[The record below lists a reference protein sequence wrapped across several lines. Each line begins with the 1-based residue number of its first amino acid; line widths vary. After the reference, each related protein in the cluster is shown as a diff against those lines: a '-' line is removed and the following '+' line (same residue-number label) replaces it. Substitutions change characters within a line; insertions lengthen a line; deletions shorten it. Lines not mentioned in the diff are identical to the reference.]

1 MSKSNSP
8 ILNVL
13 VAGHAQHGKSSLI
26 EAIVGKFPDILDFE
40 LSRGTTVSLKV
51 NQFYL
56 KEKDILLNI
65 FDSPGHDDF
74 RGGPALGLD
83 IADILLLVISGKDGF
98 QARSYWLFDAAI
110 KKKIPIVIA
119 ATKMDLK
126 LAKISKIKTELQ
138 KITQDQIPIVETS
151 AKEGFGIIELLDKIS
166 LFKKQRHPNESDL
179 KFIIL
184 GYDYRK
190 GFGEILNIGISSGKI
205 YINQYLSNIIKVRQI
220 FSLLG
225 KPLDSANEAEI
236 VSVVLNV
243 EKKFDL
249 GTKYTQGNFISPK
262 IEGLLA
268 DIHPRKEF
276 YIKIEDAYKFKL
288 ALDILENLKKIIS
301 SFNFYTESNII
312 NILVQGD
319 LQFEFIKSN
328 LVNLIDFKVIG
339 SQIKGILTINKI
351 SRGSHNSANVRI
363 FPRFKK
369 ALTITR
375 DGKNKTKLF
384 DLLGTSAAYEAFH
397 LDGLHVDIISGKNED
412 DIAQAITKA
421 IEKAKVIKIIPYQ
434 DIIVKIENFYDIVPL
449 IEKYNIDVLFK
460 PKNDKFFLQIK
471 NESFEEFFNSLMKIS
486 QGKAEITLFKFN
498 YDEKVLS
505 IDPGTRHFGFCLIE
519 GGELPSL
526 WYINLKKAI
535 DDKKSHNS
543 AKKQIER
550 ELNIF
555 LGDNKE
561 LLSKI
566 FIGNGPGSEFIL
578 NFLIE
583 YYQIP
588 NELKMINSLYTSNG
602 SDLEKEDNRITT
614 FNFSPPNIYLID
626 EYKTTKEAIFHL
638 QKGNLINEVKAKGF
652 VDHAIAA
659 LLIAKR
665 GIKGEIIRLKKKP
678 LLQLYDYITENYA
691 GSFSFSSIHNIR
703 TLDDLKSGTYLR
715 IKDKSKLDSNLNN
728 GEIIA
733 FNGFG
738 NGYNLY
744 ATGLSGNKII
754 LKFTG
759 NVKIK
764 RDFFKIFTP
773 VKERN

>member
-1 MSKSNSP
+1 MLKSKSL

-51 NQFYL
+51 IQFFL
-56 KEKDILLNI
+56 REKNILLNLL
-65 FDSPGHDDF
+65 DSPGHDDF
-74 RGGPALGLD
+74 RGGPALGLEF
-83 IADILLLVISGKDGF
+83 ADLLLLVISGKDGF

-110 KKKIPIVIA
+110 KRKIPIVIA

-126 LAKISKIKTELQ
+126 LAKVSEIKDELH
-138 KITQDQIPIVETS
+138 KLTQNQIPIVKTS
-151 AKEGFGIIELLDKIS
+151 AKQGFGINELLNKIS
-166 LFKKQRHPNESDL
+166 LFRKQRVTNENDL

-184 GYDYRK
+184 GYDFRK
-190 GFGEILNIGISSGKI
+190 GLGEILNVGITSGNI
-205 YINQYLSNIIKVRQI
+205 TTHQYLSTIIKVRQI

-225 KPLDSANEAEI
+225 KPIDKANEGEI
-236 VSVVLNV
+236 VSILLNI

-249 GTKYTQGNFISPK
+249 GTIYAQGNFISPR

-268 DIHPRKEF
+268 EIHPRKEF
-276 YIKIEDAYKFKL
+276 YIKIEDGYKFKL
-288 ALDILENLKKIIS
+288 ALDILENLKKTIS
-301 SFNFYTESNII
+301 SFDFYTELNTI

-328 LVNLIDFKVIG
+328 LVNLIDFKVVG
-339 SQIKGILTINKI
+339 SKIKGILTINKI
-351 SRGSHNSANVRI
+351 SRGTHNSANVRI

-375 DGKNKTKLF
+375 DGNKETKMC

-397 LDGLHVDIISGKNED
+397 LDGLHVDILSGKNED
-412 DIAQAITKA
+412 DIAQAIVKA
-421 IEKAKVIKIIPYQ
+421 IEKAKVIKIVPHQ
-434 DIIVKIENFYDIVPL
+434 DVIVKIENYNNIIPL
-449 IEKYNIDVLFK
+449 IEKYNVDVLFK

-471 NESFEEFFNSLMKIS
+471 NERFEEFFNSLMKIS
-486 QGKAEITLFKFN
+486 HGKAEITLFKFE

-505 IDPGTRHFGFCLIE
+505 IDPGTRHFGLCLIE

-526 WYINLKKAI
+526 WYINLKKSI
-535 DDKKSHNS
+535 NDKKSHNS

-555 LGDNKE
+555 LGATKE
-561 LLSKI
+561 VISKI

-578 NFLIE
+578 NFFIE

-588 NELKMINSLYTSNG
+588 NEMETINNLNISNV
-602 SDLEKEDNRITT
+602 SDLDKKKNIIKS
-614 FNFSPPNIYLID
+614 FNFSPPSIYLID
-626 EYKTTKEAIFHL
+626 EYKTTKEAVFHL

-678 LLQLYDYITENYA
+678 LLQLYDYITENYS

-703 TLDDLKSGTYLR
+703 TLDDLKSGIYLR

-728 GEIIA
+728 SEIII

-744 ATGLSGNKII
+744 ATRLSGNKII
-754 LKFTG
+754 IKFTG
-759 NVKIK
+759 DVKL
-764 RDFFKIFTP
+764 RHDFFKIFTP
-773 VKERN
+773 LKERN